1 MTKALLLSIL
11 RVALLA
17 VVLYFVVK
25 LVLTGIVALIKGH
38 REKADFVDQAGEER
52 KRFTLE
58 FSFRGIWID
67 IISVVVAVG
76 ICLICGII

>member
-11 RVALLA
+11 KGALLA
-17 VVLYFVVK
+17 VVLYFAIK
-25 LVLTGIVALIKGH
+25 LVLTSIVAFIKG
-38 REKADFVDQAGEER
+38 RKEKTDFVDQDGEKL

-58 FSFRGIWID
+58 FSFRGLWID

-76 ICLICGII
+76 ICLIFGIL

>member
-1 MTKALLLSIL
+1 MTKALVLSIL
-11 RVALLA
+11 KGALLA
-17 VVLYFVVK
+17 VVLYFVVE

-38 REKADFVDQAGEER
+38 KEKTDFVDQDGEKR

-67 IISVVVAVG
+67 IISVAVAIG
-76 ICLICGII
+76 ICLICGIL

>member
-11 RVALLA
+11 KGALLA

-25 LVLTGIVALIKGH
+25 LVLTGIVAFFKGH
-38 REKADFVDQAGEER
+38 KEKTDFVDQTGEKR

-58 FSFRGIWID
+58 FSFRGLWID
-67 IISVVVAVG
+67 IISVVVSVG
-76 ICLICGII
+76 ICLLCGIL